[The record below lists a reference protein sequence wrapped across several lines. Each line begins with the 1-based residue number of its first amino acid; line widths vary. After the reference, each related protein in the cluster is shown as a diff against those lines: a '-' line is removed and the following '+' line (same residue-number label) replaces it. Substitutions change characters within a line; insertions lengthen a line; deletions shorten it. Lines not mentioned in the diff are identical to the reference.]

1 MMRPDF
7 VRPDRKAYILVK
19 VTLWEDYA
27 ARAYTVPVLV
37 IHVPAFIYT
46 VNAQIFLNK
55 LLDLNM
61 SYVLVTFLKTL
72 VEPCQ

>member
-1 MMRPDF
+1 MRSGF

-19 VTLWEDYA
+19 VTLWEDYTP
-27 ARAYTVPVLV
+27 RAYTVSVLV

-46 VNAQIFLNK
+46 VNVQIILNK
-55 LLDLNM
+55 LLDLYM